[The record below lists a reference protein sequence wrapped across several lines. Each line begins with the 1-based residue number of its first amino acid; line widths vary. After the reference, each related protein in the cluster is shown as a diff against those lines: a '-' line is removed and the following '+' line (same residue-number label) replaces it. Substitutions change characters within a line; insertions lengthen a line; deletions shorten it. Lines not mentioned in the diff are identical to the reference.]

1 MKKRIT
7 ALALVC
13 MLSLASLVGCGG
25 GGTSNAGDSSSD
37 TIKIGGLAPLTG
49 NLSIYGIATDNGI
62 KMAIEEINE
71 AGGVLGKKIDYV
83 VYDEKGDATE
93 AVNAYNKLIQSDK
106 IEALIGDV
114 TSGPSIAVA
123 QQAVKDG
130 IPMITATGTAADIT
144 KAGEN
149 VFRVCFIDPYQGETM
164 ADYAVKK
171 LNAKTAAILY
181 NTSDDY
187 SVGLTESF
195 EKTAKELNLNV
206 VAKES
211 YAKGDVDF
219 KSQLTK
225 IAGQNPDVLF
235 IPVYYEDVA
244 LIVQQAKSAG
254 LTAQLL
260 GADGW
265 DGVLDKVDDKSVLE
279 GALYCSGFSVQSK
292 DEKVQEFIKK
302 YTDKYGEA
310 PKGFSAQGY
319 DAAYLLVQAIKE
331 AGSTDKAAVVDAI
344 KNISFEGVTGKI
356 VFDEER
362 NPIKGVVINKLTGG
376 NVEYVESYEKGQ

>member
-13 MLSLASLVGCGG
+13 MLRLASLVGCGG
-25 GGTSNAGDSSSD
+25 GGTEGQTSNAD
-37 TIKIGGLAPLTG
+37 TVKIGGLAPLTG
-49 NLSIYGIATDNGI
+49 NLSIYGIATDNGV
-62 KMAIEEINE
+62 KMAIDEINA
-71 AGGVLGKKIDYV
+71 AGGVLGKQIEYI

-93 AVNAYNKLIQSDK
+93 AVNAYNKLIQSDQ
-106 IEALIGDV
+106 IDALIGDV
-114 TSGPSIAVA
+114 TSNPSIAVA
-123 QQAVKDG
+123 QQAAKDG
-130 IPMITATGTAADIT
+130 IPMISATGTAADIT

-164 ADYAVKK
+164 ADYAYKK
-171 LNAKTAAILY
+171 LGAKTAAILY
-181 NTSDDY
+181 NASDDY
-187 SVGLTESF
+187 SVGLTDAFVS
-195 EKTAKELNLNV
+195 TADKLGLQI

-254 LTAQLL
+254 ISAQLL

-265 DGVLDKVDDKSVLE
+265 DGVLDKVEDKSVLE
-279 GALYCSGFSVQSK
+279 GAMYCCGFSLQSQ
-292 DEKVQEFIKK
+292 DAKVQEFIQK

-319 DAAYLLVQAIKE
+319 DAAYLLVQAIEE
-331 AGSTDKAAVVDAI
+331 AGSTDKAAVVEAM
-344 KNISFEGVTGKI
+344 KNIQFDGVTGHI
-356 VFDEER
+356 IFDEER
-362 NPIKGVVINKLTGG
+362 NPIKGVMINKLTNGTI
-376 NVEYVESYEKGQ
+376 EYVESYEKSE

>member
-1 MKKRIT
+1 MKKRMT

-13 MLSLASLVGCGG
+13 MLSLASLVSCGG
-25 GGTSNAGDSSSD
+25 GGTEGQTSNAD

-49 NLSIYGIATDNGI
+49 NLSIYGIATDNGV
-62 KMAIEEINE
+62 KMAIDEINA
-71 AGGVLGKKIDYV
+71 AGGVLGKQIDYI

-106 IEALIGDV
+106 IDAVIGDV
-114 TSGPSIAVA
+114 TSNPSIAVA
-123 QQAVKDG
+123 QQAAKDG

-164 ADYAVKK
+164 ADYAYKK
-171 LNAKTAAILY
+171 LGAKTAAILY
-181 NTSDDY
+181 NASDDY
-187 SVGLTESF
+187 SVGLTDAFVS
-195 EKTAKELNLNV
+195 TADQLGLQI

-254 LTAQLL
+254 ISAQLL

-265 DGVLDKVDDKSVLE
+265 DGVLDKVEDRSVLE
-279 GALYCSGFSVQSK
+279 GAMYCCGFSLQSQ
-292 DEKVQEFIKK
+292 DEKVKEFIQK

-319 DAAYLLVQAIKE
+319 DAAYLLAQAIEE
-331 AGSTDKAAVVDAI
+331 AGSTDKAAVVEAM
-344 KNISFEGVTGKI
+344 KNIQFDGVTGHI
-356 VFDEER
+356 IFDEER
-362 NPIKGVVINKLTGG
+362 NPIKGVMINKLTNGAI
-376 NVEYVESYEKGQ
+376 EYVESYEKSE

>member
-25 GGTSNAGDSSSD
+25 GTEGQTSDAD
-37 TIKIGGLAPLTG
+37 TVKIGGLAPLTG
-49 NLSIYGIATDNGI
+49 NLSIYGIATDNGV
-62 KMAIEEINE
+62 KMAIDEINA
-71 AGGVLGKKIDYV
+71 AGGVLGKQIDYI

-106 IEALIGDV
+106 IHAVIGDV
-114 TSGPSIAVA
+114 TSNPSIAVA
-123 QQAVKDG
+123 QQAAKDG

-164 ADYAVKK
+164 ADYAYKK
-171 LNAKTAAILY
+171 LGAKTAAVLY
-181 NTSDDY
+181 NASDDY
-187 SVGLTESF
+187 SVGLTDAFVS
-195 EKTAKELNLNV
+195 TADQLGLQI

-254 LTAQLL
+254 ISAQLL

-265 DGVLDKVDDKSVLE
+265 DGVLDKVEDKSVLE
-279 GALYCSGFSVQSK
+279 GAMYCCGFSLQSK
-292 DEKVQEFIKK
+292 DEKVQEFIQK

-331 AGSTDKAAVVDAI
+331 AGSTDKAAVVEAM
-344 KNISFEGVTGKI
+344 KNIQFDGVTGHI

-362 NPIKGVVINKLTGG
+362 NPIKGVMINKLTNGTI
-376 NVEYVESYEKGQ
+376 EYVESYEKSE

>member
-13 MLSLASLVGCGG
+13 MLSLARLVGCGG
-25 GGTSNAGDSSSD
+25 GGTEGQTSNAD
-37 TIKIGGLAPLTG
+37 TVKIGGLAPLTG
-49 NLSIYGIATDNGI
+49 NLSIYGIATDNGV
-62 KMAIEEINE
+62 KMAIDEINA
-71 AGGVLGKKIDYV
+71 AGGVLGKQIEYI

-93 AVNAYNKLIQSDK
+93 AVNAYNKLIQSDQ
-106 IEALIGDV
+106 IDALIGDV
-114 TSGPSIAVA
+114 TSNPSIAVA
-123 QQAVKDG
+123 QQAAKDG
-130 IPMITATGTAADIT
+130 IPMISATGTAADIT

-164 ADYAVKK
+164 ADYAYKK
-171 LNAKTAAILY
+171 LGAKTAAILY
-181 NTSDDY
+181 NASDDY
-187 SVGLTESF
+187 SVGLTDAFVS
-195 EKTAKELNLNV
+195 TADKLGLQI

-254 LTAQLL
+254 ISAQLL

-265 DGVLDKVDDKSVLE
+265 DGVLDKVEDKSVLE
-279 GALYCSGFSVQSK
+279 GAMYCCGFSLQSQ
-292 DEKVQEFIKK
+292 DAKVQEFIQK

-319 DAAYLLVQAIKE
+319 DAAYLLVQAIEE
-331 AGSTDKAAVVDAI
+331 AGSTDKAAVVEAM
-344 KNISFEGVTGKI
+344 KNIQFDGVTGHI
-356 VFDEER
+356 IFDEER
-362 NPIKGVVINKLTGG
+362 NPIKGVMINKLTNGTI
-376 NVEYVESYEKGQ
+376 EYVESYEKSE

>member
-149 VFRVCFIDPYQGETM
+149 VFCITPRMT
-164 ADYAVKK
+164 
-171 LNAKTAAILY
+171 
-181 NTSDDY
+181 
-187 SVGLTESF
+187 
-195 EKTAKELNLNV
+195 
-206 VAKES
+206 
-211 YAKGDVDF
+211 
-219 KSQLTK
+219 
-225 IAGQNPDVLF
+225 
-235 IPVYYEDVA
+235 IPWA
-244 LIVQQAKSAG
+244 
-254 LTAQLL
+254 
-260 GADGW
+260 
-265 DGVLDKVDDKSVLE
+265 
-279 GALYCSGFSVQSK
+279 
-292 DEKVQEFIKK
+292 
-302 YTDKYGEA
+302 
-310 PKGFSAQGY
+310 
-319 DAAYLLVQAIKE
+319 
-331 AGSTDKAAVVDAI
+331 
-344 KNISFEGVTGKI
+344 
-356 VFDEER
+356 
-362 NPIKGVVINKLTGG
+362 
-376 NVEYVESYEKGQ
+376 

>member
-7 ALALVC
+7 ALAVVC

-25 GGTSNAGDSSSD
+25 GGTEGQTSNAD
-37 TIKIGGLAPLTG
+37 TVKIGGLAPLTG
-49 NLSIYGIATDNGI
+49 NLSIYGIATDNGV
-62 KMAIEEINE
+62 KMAIDEINA
-71 AGGVLGKKIDYV
+71 AGGVLGKQIEYI

-93 AVNAYNKLIQSDK
+93 AVNAYNKLIQSDQ
-106 IEALIGDV
+106 IDALIGDV
-114 TSGPSIAVA
+114 TSNPSIAVA
-123 QQAVKDG
+123 QQAAKDG
-130 IPMITATGTAADIT
+130 IPMISATGTAADIT

-164 ADYAVKK
+164 ADYAYKK
-171 LNAKTAAILY
+171 LGAKTAAILY
-181 NTSDDY
+181 NASDDY
-187 SVGLTESF
+187 SVGLTDAFVS
-195 EKTAKELNLNV
+195 TADKLGLQI

-254 LTAQLL
+254 ISAQLL

-265 DGVLDKVDDKSVLE
+265 DGVLDKVEDKSVLE
-279 GALYCSGFSVQSK
+279 GAMYCCGFSLQSQ
-292 DEKVQEFIKK
+292 DAKVQEFIQK

-319 DAAYLLVQAIKE
+319 DAAYLLVQAIEE
-331 AGSTDKAAVVDAI
+331 AGSTDKAAVVEAM
-344 KNISFEGVTGKI
+344 KNIQFDGVTGHI
-356 VFDEER
+356 IFDEER
-362 NPIKGVVINKLTGG
+362 NPIKGVMINKLTNGTI
-376 NVEYVESYEKGQ
+376 EYVESYEKSE

>member
-1 MKKRIT
+1 
-7 ALALVC
+7 

-25 GGTSNAGDSSSD
+25 GGTEGQTSNAD
-37 TIKIGGLAPLTG
+37 TVKIGGLAPLTG
-49 NLSIYGIATDNGI
+49 NLSIYGIATDNGV
-62 KMAIEEINE
+62 KMAIDEINA
-71 AGGVLGKKIDYV
+71 AGGVLGKQIEYI

-93 AVNAYNKLIQSDK
+93 AVNAYNKLIQSDQ
-106 IEALIGDV
+106 IDALIGDV
-114 TSGPSIAVA
+114 TSNPSIAVA
-123 QQAVKDG
+123 QQAAKDG
-130 IPMITATGTAADIT
+130 IPMISATGTAADIT

-164 ADYAVKK
+164 ADYAYKK
-171 LNAKTAAILY
+171 LGAKTAAILY
-181 NTSDDY
+181 NASDDY
-187 SVGLTESF
+187 SVGLTDAFVS
-195 EKTAKELNLNV
+195 TADKLGLQI

-254 LTAQLL
+254 ISAQLL

-265 DGVLDKVDDKSVLE
+265 DGVLDKVEDKSVLE
-279 GALYCSGFSVQSK
+279 GAMYCCGFSLQSQ
-292 DEKVQEFIKK
+292 DAKVQEFIQK

-319 DAAYLLVQAIKE
+319 DAAYLLVQAIEE
-331 AGSTDKAAVVDAI
+331 AGSTDKAAVVEAM
-344 KNISFEGVTGKI
+344 KNIQFDGVTGHI
-356 VFDEER
+356 IFDEER
-362 NPIKGVVINKLTGG
+362 NPIKGVVINKLTNGTT
-376 NVEYVESYEKGQ
+376 EYVESYEKSE

>member
-1 MKKRIT
+1 MKKRMT

-25 GGTSNAGDSSSD
+25 GSGDSASSD
-37 TIKIGGLAPLTG
+37 KVKIGGLAPLTG
-49 NLSIYGIATDNGI
+49 NLSIYGTTTDNGI
-62 KMAIEEINE
+62 KMAIEEVNA
-71 AGGVLGKKIDYV
+71 AGGVLGKQIDYIC
-83 VYDEKGDATE
+83 YDEKGDATE
-93 AVNAYNKLIQSDK
+93 AVNAYNKLMQSDK
-106 IEALIGDV
+106 IDALIGDV

-123 QQAVKDG
+123 QQAAKDG
-130 IPMITATGTAADIT
+130 IPMISATGTAVDIT

-171 LNAKTAAILY
+171 LNAKSAAVLY

-187 SVGLTESF
+187 SVGLMEAFT
-195 EKTAKELNLNV
+195 KTADELGLKI

-244 LIVQQAKSAG
+244 LIAQQAKSAG
-254 LTAQLL
+254 VKAQML

-265 DGVLDKVDDKSVLE
+265 DGVLGKVDDKSVLE
-279 GALYCSGFSVQSK
+279 NAMYCSGFSVQNQ
-292 DEKVQEFIKK
+292 DQAVQDFVKK
-302 YTDKYGEA
+302 YTDKYGDT
-310 PKGFSAQGY
+310 PTGFAAQGY
-319 DAAYLLVQAIKE
+319 DAAKLLVQAIEK
-331 AGSTDKAAVVDAI
+331 AGSTDKAAVVEAMKSI
-344 KNISFEGVTGKI
+344 EYNGVTGKI

-362 NPIKGVVINKLTGG
+362 NPIKGVIVNKLTGG
-376 NVEYVESYEKGQ
+376 NIEYVESYEKTK